1 MSEVFVDTSALLALL
16 VSDDRR
22 HADARRAFEQLE
34 RGLTALC
41 SSSYVLVE
49 SYALLQR
56 RLGLEAVRMM
66 REHLAPL
73 LQIVWVDQ
81 DVHDAALDHVLG
93 EQRRQVSLVDAV
105 SFQIMT
111 RRDISRAF
119 AYDQHFVEAG
129 FQLI

>member
-22 HADARRAFEQLE
+22 HVEARDAFDRLE
-34 RGLTALC
+34 RGLVALC

-56 RLGLEAVRMM
+56 RIGLDAVRVM

-73 LQIVWVDQ
+73 LQIVWVDREL
-81 DVHDAALDHVLG
+81 HDAALERVLVD
-93 EQRRQVSLVDAV
+93 QRRQVSLVDAV
-105 SFQIMT
+105 SFQIMA
-111 RRDISRAF
+111 RRGIPRAF

-129 FQLI
+129 FQLV